1 MPKAPVAPPTA
12 TFPVTIALVAGLFI
26 VLMAGWPASEPR
38 TDEAMRESLDRMEE
52 ALRLLAPLRPPPGF
66 DGLVGP
72 GALPGG
78 VSRERVWPVS
88 GLLRD
93 SDKVLVKP
101 LLPDPRGR
109 ALVVTVREGG
119 RVEIRSCGDDGI
131 VGGGR
136 SPHAADDHART
147 IVLNEF

>member
-1 MPKAPVAPPTA
+1 M
-12 TFPVTIALVAGLFI
+12 IALVAGLFV
-26 VLMAGWPASEPR
+26 VLLAGWPSGEQGA
-38 TDEAMRESLDRMEE
+38 DEDMRESLDRMEE

-78 VSRERVWPVS
+78 VSRERVWPVTA
-88 GLLRD
+88 LLRD
-93 SDKVLVKP
+93 TEVVLPRP

-136 SPHAADDHART
+136 SPHAADDHARA
-147 IVLNEF
+147 ILLDEF